1 MKAPWRPGAARGR
14 VAGGDGIRRWTLAGR
29 YGAGGHARD
38 VGKKTPNASVV
49 AVPPGI
55 QSVDVTSAEQPLAGF
70 DRSEI
75 RFWCRT
81 PPGILPSLAFGL
93 RMSTSTTARPA
104 TPPLPPAQSKL
115 SDLEIKDAQLI
126 FGSVWRELEEDFGR
140 ENLRFPKEIILLGG
154 APGAG
159 KGTNTEFI
167 RETRGLTCPPVVISA
182 LLDSPEA
189 QAIKN
194 AGNMVGDRDVVGLL
208 LRHLLHPEYRDG
220 AILDGFPRTKV
231 QVECLKLLVDR
242 MNALRR
248 EYYDT
253 PLSIHF
259 RQPTVHIMV
268 LFVDE
273 KESIARQL
281 KRGRETRLHNE
292 EVVRSGVGT
301 LLEDRPTDHDEGLAR
316 RRYRVFKEQ
325 TWDALQSLK
334 EIFHYHLISAQ
345 GAFEE
350 VEQNILRE
358 LEYQSTLELDPRTVD
373 RLRGVPVASEIIVH
387 ARQEL
392 VKRLDSYELEHRE
405 VFAKVTV
412 FIETKIIPI
421 VLRHAISGTA
431 HINAEERVLEDPL
444 ALAMLIDVFSER
456 GYHAVVDIHK
466 IEIPEKVDLATGAI
480 KCRTKKVFRIQIR
493 FQGSEIRRG

>member
-1 MKAPWRPGAARGR
+1 MS
-14 VAGGDGIRRWTLAGR
+14 TLAS
-29 YGAGGHARD
+29 
-38 VGKKTPNASVV
+38 VTPANH
-49 AVPPGI
+49 
-55 QSVDVTSAEQPLAGF
+55 
-70 DRSEI
+70 
-75 RFWCRT
+75 
-81 PPGILPSLAFGL
+81 
-93 RMSTSTTARPA
+93 
-104 TPPLPPAQSKL
+104 PPAAKST
-115 SDLEIKDAQLI
+115 DLEIKDAHLI
-126 FGSVWRELEEDFGR
+126 FGSVWRSLEEDFGR

-159 KGTNTEFI
+159 KGTNTAFI
-167 RETRGLTCPPVVISA
+167 AEARGLTCPPVVISS
-182 LLDSPEA
+182 LLNSQEA
-189 QAIKN
+189 RVLKD
-194 AGNMVGDRDVVGLL
+194 AGNMVGDREVVRLL
-208 LRHLLHPEYRDG
+208 LRHLLRTEYRDG

-231 QVECLKLLVDR
+231 QVECLKLLVDH
-242 MNALRR
+242 MHSLRR
-248 EYYDT
+248 EYYHT

-292 EVVRSGVGT
+292 EVMRTGVGT
-301 LLEDRPTDHDEGLAR
+301 LLEDRPTDHDEALAR

-334 EIFHYHLISAQ
+334 EIFHYHFINAQ
-345 GAFEE
+345 GPIEE

-358 LEYQSTLELDPRTVD
+358 LEYQSTLELDSRTVD
-373 RLRGVPVASEIIVH
+373 RLRGIPVASEIIVH

-392 VKRLDSYELEHRE
+392 VKRLDTYELEHSE
-405 VFAKVTV
+405 LFARVV
-412 FIETKIIPI
+412 GFIEKKIIPI
-421 VLRHAISGTA
+421 VLRHAISGVA
-431 HINAEERVLEDPL
+431 HINAEERVLDESL

-466 IEIPEKVDLATGAI
+466 IELPEKVDLQTGVI